1 MDGGAAQSRL
11 RASVIGSPHEKRSPA
26 TFLTSYALT
35 LRGLQ
40 PSCRP
45 RIAFTMASTLLGSID
60 HRLPNELT
68 LAVVQQLA
76 HDKRTLCTL
85 AQTCRGFQQLAEEH
99 IYKTIKLRSVR
110 DLQRII
116 SAFVARHDRVR
127 AVHTLKILYRYNEH
141 LDVSLERRK
150 AFNECV
156 AQMVN
161 LREWHIESPYD
172 NFKWE
177 KGGHEWV
184 EGDMERFRQALE
196 KACVDGAEEKARFA
210 QDQSLW
216 NSLQRTVGLAQLQ
229 SLTIHSHGARAD
241 FWDLDGYHCLFR
253 HPSLRYLHVSC
264 VTFPETLDV
273 LDPHKR
279 STPLTTLIL
288 DECNLEPGSLRQILF
303 TPEKLKY
310 LTLGENIFN
319 INRSA
324 ELAPRLS
331 PNPLAAL
338 EAIAPVAHSLESLT
352 HLDSKWRLDPDN
364 PSMARRRITGDGMR
378 NFRSLKTMECDTGS
392 FLHEAVVMNHE
403 FCPPNLDTLIV
414 RRHFYVA
421 EDFFDYLPDV
431 GIYTELPSL
440 NTLELR
446 QSAASLSR
454 LATAEYICHPE
465 RLRNRHAYAYT
476 LFKHS
481 INFKVSIELGRGSS
495 LIPPYLH
502 GEPVPKVRCLYDA
515 SQTGF
520 RRRMEPDP
528 SEAVYDT
535 PVTFP
540 GHIVTPFHPF
550 RADNIPAVPL
560 NTSSSTREILD
571 TSPTAN
577 DNDDDL
583 PETDQLPQ
591 TAIRQITNSTHRTLE
606 HMRSRF
612 NRSRDRR
619 LNPLLDP
626 TAALATAHPDLSSSS
641 SHSSSDISDDD
652 DDDDIDGAD
661 DFSGEETDS
670 DFEAMLADLQNDGD
684 EAQLIAFL
692 AQLQE
697 QGVQVVMGSEDEE
710 EEGDDDG
717 DGSWHDADEVLG
729 LDDDGDG
736 EDEWE
741 DAEDDLD

>member
-1 MDGGAAQSRL
+1 
-11 RASVIGSPHEKRSPA
+11 
-26 TFLTSYALT
+26 
-35 LRGLQ
+35 
-40 PSCRP
+40 
-45 RIAFTMASTLLGSID
+45 MASTLLGSID

-141 LDVSLERRK
+141 LDVSLERRR

-156 AQMVN
+156 AEMVN

-177 KGGHEWV
+177 KDGHEWV

-196 KACVDGAEEKARFA
+196 KACVDGAQEKTRFA

-216 NSLQRTVGLAQLQ
+216 KSLQRTVGLAQLQ

-241 FWDLDGYHCLFR
+241 FWELDGFHCLFR

-273 LDPHKR
+273 LEPHR
-279 STPLTTLIL
+279 RTTPLTTLIF
-288 DECNLEPGSLRQILF
+288 DECNLDPGSLRQVLSA
-303 TPEKLKY
+303 PEKLKH
-310 LTLGENIFN
+310 LTLGENVFN

-331 PNPLAAL
+331 PEPLAAL

-364 PSMARRRITGDGMR
+364 HTVSRRRITGDGLR
-378 NFRSLKTMECDTGS
+378 NFRSLQTMECDTGS
-392 FLHEAVVMNHE
+392 FLHEAVVMNHDL
-403 FCPPNLDTLIV
+403 CPPNLDTLIV

-421 EDFFDYLPDV
+421 EDFFDYLPDI
-431 GIYTELPSL
+431 GIYTQLPSL

-446 QSAASLSR
+446 QSAASLSN

-465 RLRNRHAYAYT
+465 RLRNRHAFGYT
-476 LFKHS
+476 LFQNS
-481 INFKVSIELGRGSS
+481 INFRVSIELGRGSS

-502 GEPVPKVRCLYDA
+502 GEPVPVVRCLYDA
-515 SQTGF
+515 SEIGF
-520 RRRMEPDP
+520 RRRIEPDP
-528 SEAVYDT
+528 SDPVYDT
-535 PVTFP
+535 SAHFP

-550 RADNIPAVPL
+550 RADNIPSIA
-560 NTSSSTREILD
+560 TRAAID
-571 TSPTAN
+571 TASPTPAPDTTPADID
-577 DNDDDL
+577 DNDL
-583 PETDQLPQ
+583 PETDHLPS
-591 TAIRQITNSTHRTLE
+591 TTIRQMTNHTHRTLE
-606 HMRSRF
+606 YLKSRF

-619 LNPLLDP
+619 LNALLDP
-626 TAALATAHPDLSSSS
+626 SIGLTASLHSHLSDSDSDLSSSL
-641 SHSSSDISDDD
+641 DEE
-652 DDDDIDGAD
+652 DIDAD
-661 DFSGEETDS
+661 DFSGSGEETDS

-684 EAQLIAFL
+684 EDQLLQFL

-697 QGVQVVMGSEDEE
+697 QGVQVVMGSEDEN
-710 EEGDDDG
+710 EGDDGDDG
-717 DGSWHDADEVLG
+717 EWHDADEG
-729 LDDDGDG
+729 MNEDG
-736 EDEWE
+736 EGEEEWE
-741 DAEDDLD
+741 DAENDLD